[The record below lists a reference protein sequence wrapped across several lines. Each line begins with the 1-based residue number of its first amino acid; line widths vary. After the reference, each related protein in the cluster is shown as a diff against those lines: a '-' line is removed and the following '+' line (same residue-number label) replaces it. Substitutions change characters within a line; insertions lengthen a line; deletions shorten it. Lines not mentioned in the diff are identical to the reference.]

1 MLADFVATAPAE
13 ADTSS
18 QAMLL
23 LGTLPQ
29 TGCVLG
35 GELAFEGQC
44 VFRMAVLRLSLSAC
58 GADKAKSVKAAT
70 EMPQALL
77 LRRKAVPVGLGTVL
91 LQLSPKWP
99 QAAHSLSSQCPAP
112 VGGPDSRRRRLT
124 GGSSSD
130 PPSSSKDKEQCLLPP
145 LKASSLHRLK
155 PGKERPP
162 STRLAAQFLQFA
174 QREFSYFRAEALE
187 IPEWRGT
194 RCLLPHHPQNPGW
207 YRVNFPSR

>member
-1 MLADFVATAPAE
+1 MAPAPAE

-18 QAMLL
+18 QAVLL
-23 LGTLPQ
+23 LSTLPQ
-29 TGCVLG
+29 TGCVYVG
-35 GELAFEGQC
+35 RGVCRGMELPFEGQC
-44 VFRMAVLRLSLSAC
+44 AFWMAALRLSLSAC

-124 GGSSSD
+124 GGNSPDLPS
-130 PPSSSKDKEQCLLPP
+130 SSSKDKEQCLFPP
-145 LKASSLHRLK
+145 LKASSL
-155 PGKERPP
+155 
-162 STRLAAQFLQFA
+162 
-174 QREFSYFRAEALE
+174 
-187 IPEWRGT
+187 
-194 RCLLPHHPQNPGW
+194 
-207 YRVNFPSR
+207 